1 MEITASGSRNAPL
14 FGKKIYMHYETGT
27 RPHKDLEKVLQL
39 LKAEIVQFFDRKVDY
54 VITNVPSSRIPPS
67 SGASTPQSEKSLKEN
82 VDPALGSSSEKS
94 QKSPYTPATP
104 RLLTDAGYKPRGVT
118 RGRAML
124 LAAAKT
130 PKLSIASPSPI
141 QSISVSQVVA
151 NIIAKPQHFH
161 FAFLVERSVKKW
173 IRKLPEDIKEQL
185 ETGESPFLDFEA
197 NPEPDDPERDRICC
211 VRHLT
216 APCIKIVD
224 LNGRTRPYYMEETNY
239 LGPLWQA
246 ILNPPPQ
253 LNRVRD
259 SLSVC
264 DAPALGPP
272 QGAAAAAATP
282 EGCTTPQASVGH
294 NPSTNQITSLRTTQ
308 ATKAGP
314 GGGSRKHSQQV
325 PIRRQSFGPRTP
337 GKRKRPQ
344 PQPKT
349 IRDGIAEPSG
359 YCECCAVSYNNL
371 YEPLRHSK
379 VDIVNPAEES
389 AFVFPFESAPSYC
402 TPSVELPA
410 SCVHAKRLGE
420 VGLAHTLYIAECL
433 NLPLCLAFQHIHGK
447 DHTQFAENPEN
458 FRSLDQFFSELP
470 SMEEVLAKARAK
482 FADSTASAATAPP
495 DQSPVNIENQESA
508 RPPAGVPLP
517 PTEAVM
523 EPKSPQKKTS
533 EGHPN
538 EMMPDFHLIP
548 PPPTP
553 SVPQDYAIND
563 TAAPQLFSDP
573 ENESDVGNP
582 NDAVPTGAK
591 STSLLPSPTTQ
602 FVPNLVSTVF
612 SLEPLSPPPG
622 FADLPGSSPTEEAP
636 NIVLP
641 PPEAFAD
648 DCGFEVSE
656 PGPCLRPPPPLI
668 PIGDVRRDDH
678 NIPIEST
685 APSPLFRLEPGD
697 PDPTNP
703 ALTRS
708 PSFCLPLIGD
718 ARAAASPSQKASV
731 ADGDP
736 QSPPSDR
743 VKGWQQ
749 AIGCLSVKSP
759 TVSPS
764 KRSGLKKPPPT
775 NLSPILPKMR
785 RRCGNCHRVHL
796 PDELPLHLQLQV
808 GVWGLAS
815 FALHT
820 PAKMDVPAYAPWP
833 HCYASH
839 LNLAA
844 SDVTKLPSCALPTAD
859 QRSLRRAK
867 KRSYSG
873 PASADMPKS
882 FRSSEHKATSLSL
895 KQKSPNPPF
904 PCGIC
909 GENVNYKVWSIR
921 CSSCRLWI
929 HASCSQMELAQ
940 IRQLP
945 KVHTWTCPVCRA
957 R

>member
-141 QSISVSQVVA
+141 QSISEGR
-151 NIIAKPQHFH
+151 HFH
-161 FAFLVERSVKKW
+161 DLLMRARQFGIKILTINAVKKW

-371 YEPLRHSK
+371 YE
-379 VDIVNPAEES
+379 
-389 AFVFPFESAPSYC
+389 
-402 TPSVELPA
+402 
-410 SCVHAKRLGE
+410 
-420 VGLAHTLYIAECL
+420 
-433 NLPLCLAFQHIHGK
+433 HIHGK

-796 PDELPLHLQLQV
+796 PDELPLHLQLQH
-808 GVWGLAS
+808 GEMSDRTRDTRTQTHQHPSGLEPS
-815 FALHT
+815 SST
-820 PAKMDVPAYAPWP
+820 PV
-833 HCYASH
+833 
-839 LNLAA
+839 AA